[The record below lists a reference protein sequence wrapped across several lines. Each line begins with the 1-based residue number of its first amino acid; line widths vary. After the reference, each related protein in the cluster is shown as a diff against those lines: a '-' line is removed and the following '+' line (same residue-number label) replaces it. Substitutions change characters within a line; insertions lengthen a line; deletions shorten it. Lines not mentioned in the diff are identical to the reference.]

1 MREPCEGEALDV
13 GEGGAGGHLEH
24 DLLEG
29 RGIDRGD
36 PQHTSDLHALEDDLA
51 AGHHPVFRLPRAILD
66 DAGEEK
72 VYVASGYGR
81 GGRMLPDRVEG
92 VWIVAATP
100 FRDDGALDPAS
111 AERLVEFYLERGVA
125 GIVLLGMMGEAPKL
139 TRDEATAFVSRVAR
153 RVDGRVPLVAGVPN
167 TGFAPM
173 AESARTMRDL
183 GVAAVMIAPPAG
195 LRGDDGVVSWFV
207 QAAEAVGGAIPFVLQ
222 DFPLANGIHMS
233 AALIRRIADAC
244 PNLAILKHEDW
255 PGLDKISAIR
265 AQEAAGARRLPI
277 LVGNGGMFLPFELA
291 RGADGAMTGYAFPE
305 VLVAV
310 CRWMAAGE
318 RERALD
324 LFDAHLPLLRYEQQ
338 PGLGLAVRKYVLAKR
353 GAIAS
358 PTVRPPAPRLT
369 PETVAEIGLLLERL
383 ERRLAGL
390 DLPGG

>member
-1 MREPCEGEALDV
+1 M
-13 GEGGAGGHLEH
+13 
-24 DLLEG
+24 
-29 RGIDRGD
+29 
-36 PQHTSDLHALEDDLA
+36 
-51 AGHHPVFRLPRAILD
+51 
-66 DAGEEK
+66 
-72 VYVASGYGR
+72 
-81 GGRMLPDRVEG
+81 
-92 VWIVAATP
+92 
-100 FRDDGALDPAS
+100 
-111 AERLVEFYLERGVA
+111 EFYLERGVA